1 MLKARCKFGPTWM
14 HARASHTPSSSRVEE
29 SVYIYIYVCVADIY
43 LYIYIY
49 IYREIHGRYG
59 RRRAARKVLGAHDCD
74 NAKRNIA
81 AKFIGRSSNGTRSE
95 PCEK

>member
-1 MLKARCKFGPTWM
+1 MLKARCKFGTTCMAHAPVRIHVYTCTRM
-14 HARASHTPSSSRVEE
+14 YARVTRRNTDAYLHARRDTTRA
-29 SVYIYIYVCVADIY
+29 
-43 LYIYIY
+43 
-49 IYREIHGRYG
+49 G
-59 RRRAARKVLGAHDCD
+59 RRGLADVGRAARKVLGAHDCD